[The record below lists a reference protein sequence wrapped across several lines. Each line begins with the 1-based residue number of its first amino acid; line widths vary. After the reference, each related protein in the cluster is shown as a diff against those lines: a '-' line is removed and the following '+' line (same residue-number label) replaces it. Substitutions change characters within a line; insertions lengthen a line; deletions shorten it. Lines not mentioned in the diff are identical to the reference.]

1 MAVKQLDWCRHNQ
14 ELIVK
19 KANKLYLLIQ
29 SEKANSILTRRC
41 CNFKKLETVMQKWIK
56 ST

>member
-41 CNFKKLETVMQKWIK
+41 CNFKKLEAVMQKWIK